1 MTSKTEIDAVES
13 NHMLKE
19 NIGKNEEAP
28 NIPTDSQE
36 SENNFQVSLSEDS
49 NESISTNEHL
59 SMESDFKGHKLD
71 YVSENL
77 DSALDS
83 ESNESDTT
91 TSTTDKRLSE
101 TITYQQRIIEQN
113 AETIKSLEE
122 KLNYLE
128 LTKQDLSTKFE
139 QVRISELHVFNIF
152 KKT

>member
-1 MTSKTEIDAVES
+1 MASKTEIITVKS
-13 NHMLKE
+13 NHMLK
-19 NIGKNEEAP
+19 KTDRKSEEELYVATG
-28 NIPTDSQE
+28 IQE

-71 YVSENL
+71 YASENL

-91 TSTTDKRLSE
+91 TSTTDKKLSE

-122 KLNYLE
+122 KLNHLE
-128 LTKQDLSTKFE
+128 TTKQEISAKLE
-139 QVRISELHVFNIF
+139 QVRVFIMYINM
-152 KKT
+152 